1 MGYSPWNHRE
11 SDTNKHKY
19 DFMLPRIQ
27 LQRSL
32 RFLLNYPSFLEHF
45 PQPCIPLGGY
55 NVGPT
60 FLYRPVWGRKNEFG
74 FIESQPS
81 DRDIAPLALGD
92 GLTSSDFH
100 LSCSPEI

>member
-1 MGYSPWNHRE
+1 M
-11 SDTNKHKY
+11 
-19 DFMLPRIQ
+19 
-27 LQRSL
+27 
-32 RFLLNYPSFLEHF
+32 
-45 PQPCIPLGGY
+45 
-55 NVGPT
+55 
-60 FLYRPVWGRKNEFG
+60 GRKNEFG